1 MGSGSSDDEWD
12 HTRVGSGER
21 TTSARGV
28 SVVTEGDGESNNLG
42 DGMSLDDG
50 NADLWGQDI
59 AATSADTNPG

>member
-42 DGMSLDDG
+42 DGVSLG
-50 NADLWGQDI
+50 NGNTDLRRLDVVV
-59 AATSADTNPG
+59 AFADTN